1 MCSPPCTTG
10 HPPVGS
16 PELVVDL
23 HDPVNAAVPPDWD
36 LFVEKATLLPTWR
49 WAVVRA
55 NAFGRSGRFLAAV
68 IRDGESVVA
77 LANLRL
83 RGPRRV
89 GLGVVDVE
97 APGSSALPGLALDV
111 GAEPL
116 GRTPVDAALVRQTV
130 IALERTLRAEFG
142 RSLALIWYRQ
152 VYAHLLPILTQGV
165 AITYAGAPVAYFRN
179 SYPDYDQYLSSL
191 SKSRRVDQRRLMR
204 RSDEDPSITITWGA
218 VTPEF
223 DVQRFYDLVLATDR
237 RNQQQR
243 WPPRR
248 YPSRQ
253 VIDALL
259 GSPATRMLSYHRD
272 GELICGSLVIDH
284 PATPLSSAYGALDP
298 HAGGRSG
305 IWFDQMGR
313 VMRWLVESKR
323 AGLIGGKG
331 LSGLKREVGHQS
343 IPQWS
348 VLRRLR

>member
-1 MCSPPCTTG
+1 MRIAWYRPPGPASMPYPGRRTG
-10 HPPVGS
+10 HPPVGN

-23 HDPVNAAVPPDWD
+23 HDPGNSAAPPHWD
-36 LFVEKATLLPTWR
+36 LFVEKSALMPTWR

-55 NAFGRSGRFLAAV
+55 NALNRSGRFLAAI

-97 APGSSALPGLALDV
+97 APGSSALPGLARGV

-116 GRTPVDAALVRQTV
+116 GRTP
-130 IALERTLRAEFG
+130 
-142 RSLALIWYRQ
+142 
-152 VYAHLLPILTQGV
+152 GV

-179 SYPDYDQYLSSL
+179 SYPDYDSYLSSL

-204 RSDEDPSITITWGA
+204 RSDEDPSITITWGP

-223 DVQRFYDLVLATDR
+223 DVQRFYALVRATDR
-237 RNQQQR
+237 RNQHQR
-243 WPPRR
+243 WPPMR

-253 VIDALL
+253 VVGALL
-259 GSPATRMLSYHRD
+259 GSPAARMLSYHHD

-284 PATPLSSAYGALDP
+284 PVTPLSSAYGALDP

-323 AGLIGGKG
+323 SGLIGGKG
-331 LSGLKREVGHQS
+331 LAGLKREVGHQP

-348 VLRRLR
+348 VVRRLR